1 MKHFDKL
8 FEEMTKSL
16 VNETSKAHTDVISEQ
31 IDAFEKRM
39 SKMIDDKLS
48 SLGQN
53 NTERGEVEINELT
66 PDSTGDSTE
75 TETQAQTETQNDT
88 AN

>member
-1 MKHFDKL
+1 MKHFDKM

-16 VNETSKAHTDVISEQ
+16 VNETSKAQKDVISEQ
-31 IDAFEKRM
+31 IDAFEQRM

-53 NTERGEVEINELT
+53 NTEKGEVEINEIT
-66 PDSTGDSTE
+66 PDSIGDSTE
-75 TETQAQTETQNDT
+75 TETQTQTETQNDT

>member
-1 MKHFDKL
+1 MKHFDKM

-16 VNETSKAHTDVISEQ
+16 VNETSKAQKDVVSEQ
-31 IDAFEKRM
+31 IDAFEQRM

-48 SLGQN
+48 SLGGQSN
-53 NTERGEVEINELT
+53 SEQ
-66 PDSTGDSTE
+66 DDSTE
-75 TETQAQTETQNDT
+75 TQAETQAETETETETENDT

>member
-1 MKHFDKL
+1 MKHFDKM

-16 VNETSKAHTDVISEQ
+16 VNETSKAQTDVISEQ
-31 IDAFEKRM
+31 IDAFEQRM

-48 SLGQN
+48 SLGGQSN
-53 NTERGEVEINELT
+53 SEQ
-66 PDSTGDSTE
+66 DDSTE
-75 TETQAQTETQNDT
+75 TQAETETKTQTESENDT

>member
-1 MKHFDKL
+1 MKHFDKM

-16 VNETSKAHTDVISEQ
+16 VNETSKAQTDVISEQ
-31 IDAFEKRM
+31 IDAFEQRM

-48 SLGQN
+48 SLTQG
-53 NTERGEVEINELT
+53 NTEQD
-66 PDSTGDSTE
+66 DSTETQTETE
-75 TETQAQTETQNDT
+75 TETQTETENDT

>member
-1 MKHFDKL
+1 MKHFDKM

-16 VNETSKAHTDVISEQ
+16 VNETSKVQTDVISEQ
-31 IDAFEKRM
+31 IDAFERRM

-48 SLGQN
+48 SLGGQSN
-53 NTERGEVEINELT
+53 SEQD
-66 PDSTGDSTE
+66 DSTETQAETE
-75 TETQAQTETQNDT
+75 TETQTETETENDT

>member
-1 MKHFDKL
+1 MKHFDKM

-16 VNETSKAHTDVISEQ
+16 VNETSKVQTDVISEQ
-31 IDAFEKRM
+31 IDAFEQRM

-48 SLGQN
+48 SLGGQSN
-53 NTERGEVEINELT
+53 SEQD
-66 PDSTGDSTE
+66 DSTETQAETE
-75 TETQAQTETQNDT
+75 TETQTETENDT

>member
-1 MKHFDKL
+1 MKNFEKM

-16 VNETSKAHTDVISEQ
+16 VNETTQKQSDVISEQ
-31 IDAFEKRM
+31 IDAFEQRM

-53 NTERGEVEINELT
+53 NKGKGEDT
-66 PDSTGDSTE
+66 DDTPPDSIGDSTDGD
-75 TETQAQTETQNDT
+75 TDGDTDRDTDDT

>member
-1 MKHFDKL
+1 MKHFDKM

-16 VNETSKAHTDVISEQ
+16 VNETSKAQTDVISEQ
-31 IDAFEKRM
+31 IDAFEQRM

-48 SLGQN
+48 SLTQS
-53 NTERGEVEINELT
+53 NTEQD
-66 PDSTGDSTE
+66 DSTETQTE
-75 TETQAQTETQNDT
+75 TETQAETKNDT

>member
-1 MKHFDKL
+1 MKHFDKM

-16 VNETSKAHTDVISEQ
+16 VNETSKAQTDVISEQ
-31 IDAFEKRM
+31 IDAFELRM

-48 SLGQN
+48 SLTQG
-53 NTERGEVEINELT
+53 NTERD
-66 PDSTGDSTE
+66 DSAETQAETQAETE
-75 TETQAQTETQNDT
+75 TETETQNDT

>member
-1 MKHFDKL
+1 MKNFEKM

-16 VNETSKAHTDVISEQ
+16 VNETSQKQTDVISEQ

-48 SLGQN
+48 SLGGQSN
-53 NTERGEVEINELT
+53 SEQ
-66 PDSTGDSTE
+66 DDSTE
-75 TETQAQTETQNDT
+75 TQAETETETKTQAETENDT